1 MLPQFLHVCNGNN
14 ASNLTDR
21 VVLNI
26 NLVLSTV
33 PAVDKCWELLLDI
46 IVLTNWQDDV
56 YAAKK
61 SPENPLIMQYLSCG

>member
-14 ASNLTDR
+14 ESNPTDT
-21 VVLNI
+21 VVLTLNSF
-26 NLVLSTV
+26 VKVS
-33 PAVDKCWELLLDI
+33 AVDKCWELLLDI

-61 SPENPLIMQYLSCG
+61 SPENPLIMQYLSRG